1 MVMGVVKELSRFTI
15 ALQLWSCG
23 ITLPPLYVQHR
34 WRSLFVLLVPN
45 AFYAFFITSAFAF
58 ALFPFRFLESLL
70 LGASL
75 TATDPVLASSIV
87 RGTLAEKYLPTRVRN
102 ILTAESGANDGI
114 AYAVFMMPL
123 LLMRES
129 PGHAIGKW
137 IYEIILFEIMLA
149 VLVGAAIGY
158 VAGRIERIGLKD
170 EITGKDSMVVITVA
184 LTLVTVGVIRMWG
197 GNEFFAC
204 FTGASVYAR
213 SLAASVRHDQQRVQS
228 AFDYTLTAVYC
239 VLLGLV
245 LPWHRFYE
253 IGYGLLI
260 SFSILSVLFRR
271 VPIFVANARLMPVF
285 EGNVYHAIF
294 TGFFG
299 PMGSAAVYYAVE
311 AHEHLESAN
320 SLMIYDVVLWTVFS
334 TGILFGVLSFP
345 GMRLLHLLD
354 AKHQKEWKPPGYL
367 GSSTRSKLHRA
378 DGGIRGRVGR
388 RQENCGSRYRTVRV
402 YSASE
407 VRFYICKLRSLV
419 IPKNRMVEASGP
431 SSSVL
436 GTRAC
441 IF

>member
-1 MVMGVVKELSRFTI
+1 MSLISLVLEAI

-45 AFYAFFITSAFAF
+45 AIYAFFITSAFAF
-58 ALFPFRFLESLL
+58 ALFPLPFLECLL

-75 TATDPVLASSIV
+75 MATDPVLASSIV
-87 RGTLAEKYLPTRVRN
+87 RGTLAEKYLPSRVRN
-102 ILTAESGANDGI
+102 ILMAESGANDGI

-123 LLMRES
+123 LLMRVGIKSRES
-129 PGHAIGKW
+129 PGHAIGRW
-137 IYEIILFEIMLA
+137 IYEILLYEIMLA

-158 VAGRIERIGLKD
+158 VAGRIEQIGLKD

-197 GNEFFAC
+197 GNEFIAC

-213 SLAASVRHDQQRVQS
+213 SLAASVRHDQQKVQS

-253 IGYGLLI
+253 IGYDLLI
-260 SFSILSVLFRR
+260 SFSILSILFRR

-285 EGNVYHAIF
+285 EGNAYHAIF

-345 GMRLLHLLD
+345 AIRLLQLLD
-354 AKHQKEWKPPGYL
+354 AKHQKQWKPPLMKELREGERTWEWVSPYEGWDSGKSKAERVTHWIFAEL
-367 GSSTRSKLHRA
+367 DKVKSTSRGWWDTRT
-378 DGGIRGRVGR
+378 GGETTR
-388 RQENCGSRYRTVRV
+388 E
-402 YSASE
+402 
-407 VRFYICKLRSLV
+407 LREPV
-419 IPKNRMVEASGP
+419 
-431 SSSVL
+431 
-436 GTRAC
+436 
-441 IF
+441 